1 MNIVIVGAGEVG
13 YHLADILSREKHRVS
28 VIDPDPSKSRRL
40 MESLDVQVVVGDGT
54 RADVMTQLAGRL
66 PMAVICELLSV
77 PARDRDYLLDR
88 ADTLVL
94 REDRVNAVPASSQ
107 QGFRG
112 PAPEPRFDQGWFA
125 RLDAAAA
132 YAMVCRARPRR
143 IVEVGS
149 GHSTRFL
156 ARAVRDQG
164 LETVI
169 TCIDPAPRAAL
180 DGLPVRWRR
189 CVVQKAALDDFRALD
204 AGDILFVDS
213 SHVLMPGSDV
223 DRLIGTVL
231 PALAPGVLV
240 HFHDVFLPDP
250 YPRSWAWR
258 GYNEQGAIA
267 ALLQGGAYA
276 LCFASHY
283 LATRHLAL
291 VEQGV
296 LSELPNLAPGLE
308 SSLWLEKRA

>member
-1 MNIVIVGAGEVG
+1 LLRLRGRI
-13 YHLADILSREKHRVS
+13 
-28 VIDPDPSKSRRL
+28 RRL
-40 MESLDVQVVVGDGT
+40 GFGFATVLGI
-54 RADVMTQLAGRL
+54 RRL
-66 PMAVICELLSV
+66 GFFIPYRYAASIEATGY
-77 PARDRDYLLDR
+77 PALEPLFAASEPAFQEVLEKIEAEAPR
-88 ADTLVL
+88 L
-94 REDRVNAVPASSQ
+94 RELK
-107 QGFRG
+107 G
-112 PAPEPRFDQGWFA
+112 PAPEPRFDQGWFP

-132 YAMVCRARPRR
+132 YAMVGRARPRR
-143 IVEVGS
+143 IVEIGS

-223 DRLIGTVL
+223 DRLIGAVL
-231 PALAPGVLV
+231 PVLAPGVLV

-250 YPRSWAWR
+250 YPEAWAWR